1 MGRFLDRYRRG
12 EHQQVWDELLV
23 QGETVRHE
31 PLLTDASAVARETM
45 QRVRH
50 NIEVLIPRLR
60 TFGYQFG
67 EFWGQDPLPI
77 WLQEASFP
85 EESSIFLPFVPPHPE
100 APWYVEQLEHA
111 IGPLPLSLRAFYLE
125 VGGVNFLGTHPAWPE
140 YINQEMLDPLYIDPL
155 TADNLDRFLEEY
167 AYYQK
172 HPEGRAGKPFELD
185 LAPDCDHKYNSSGG
199 APYTIAVPDPRIDG
213 LFLNERHH
221 TTFVDYLRICF
232 RSAGLPPL
240 EVVRKQKEIAEALAY
255 LRQDVLPI

>member
-12 EHQQVWDELLV
+12 EYKQVWDELLA
-23 QGETVRHE
+23 QGEAVRRE
-31 PLLTDASAVARETM
+31 PLLIDASAVARETM

-60 TFGYQFG
+60 TFGYEFG

-77 WLQEASFP
+77 WLQEASSS
-85 EESSIFLPFVPPHPE
+85 EESSSFLPFVPPHPE
-100 APWYVEQLEHA
+100 VQGYVEHLEQA
-111 IGPLPLSLRAFYLE
+111 IGPLPLSLRSFYLE

-140 YINQEMLDPLYIDPL
+140 YLNQEMLDPLYIDPL
-155 TADNLDRFLEEY
+155 TADNLDRFLEEH
-167 AYYQK
+167 ASYQQ
-172 HPEGRAGKPFELD
+172 HLEERGGKLFELA

-199 APYTIAVPDPRIDG
+199 APYTMAVPDPRIDG

-221 TTFVDYLRICF
+221 TTFVDYLRTCF

-240 EVVRKQKEIAEALAY
+240 EVVGERKEIAEALVY
-255 LRQDVLPI
+255 LRQDLLSI